1 MFCKQIKRGLLSLP
15 LLLLLTGCASTC
27 VVNEP
32 VRCEHPLVDVR
43 TNGGMASGLLLYKDA
58 LDQCNALNGVLTKE

>member
-1 MFCKQIKRGLLSLP
+1 MFCKQIQRGLLSLP

-27 VVNEP
+27 AVNEP

>member
-1 MFCKQIKRGLLSLP
+1 M
-15 LLLLLTGCASTC
+15 LLLTGCASTY

-58 LDQCNALNGVLTKE
+58 IDQCNALNGVL